1 MSLTVENIRI
11 EANKTIKS
19 NYRELDKNIMELTN
33 SDNNPRSRFIQDR
46 WNIWTIHA
54 KNFPRIKG
62 IKPKNK
68 ETIHHQVL

>member
-33 SDNNPRSRFIQDR
+33 SDNNPRSKFIQDR
-46 WNIWTIHA
+46 WNI
-54 KNFPRIKG
+54 
-62 IKPKNK
+62 
-68 ETIHHQVL
+68 